1 MSILRISDS
10 KKGARELE
18 PLKKETQL
26 HLMVTSH
33 PVQGPEE
40 YQKSTITISLVSLKN
55 IKHKMATS
63 CTIPMY
69 TKDLLLFYFTYIY

>member
-33 PVQGPEE
+33 PVKGPWGISEINNYNKFSLIKE
-40 YQKSTITISLVSLKN
+40 YKT
-55 IKHKMATS
+55 
-63 CTIPMY
+63 
-69 TKDLLLFYFTYIY
+69 